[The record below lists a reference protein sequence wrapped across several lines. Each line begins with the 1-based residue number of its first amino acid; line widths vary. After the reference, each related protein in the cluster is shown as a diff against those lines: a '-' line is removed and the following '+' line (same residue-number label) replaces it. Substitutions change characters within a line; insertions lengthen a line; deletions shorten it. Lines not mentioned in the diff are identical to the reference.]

1 MILQRTIKPTL
12 TPFELNPGDQLALT
26 LGDGRLWEMK
36 LLGATAEVVAR
47 GFDRY
52 RDDGHAGSDITVY
65 AFEAT
70 VLINGNEHRM
80 RREVGSQRA
89 FYEPWIVDGVRLW
102 FDAASCTFKE
112 KGGFMEEKD
121 WKGGMLCKPFK
132 LTRWALQEEGL
143 PICPEPLGDWYPNP
157 SGTLDIRNCYTGEDC
172 WMGPY
177 NGGAAHGGL
186 DINMPAGTILTAP
199 IDLDDQFLYRSL
211 KAGFSNNNWIAH
223 RRWADGA
230 TWELITCHLIAMLV
244 PERTPLKRGTPYAT
258 TAGTFVGAHEHT
270 HFTWRVWEQGGSYF
284 LDPWILMHEIWAARA
299 ARSRKPLDSH

>member
-1 MILQRTIKPTL
+1 
-12 TPFELNPGDQLALT
+12 
-26 LGDGRLWEMK
+26 MK

-52 RDDGHAGSDITVY
+52 RD
-65 AFEAT
+65 
-70 VLINGNEHRM
+70 
-80 RREVGSQRA
+80 
-89 FYEPWIVDGVRLW
+89 GVRLW

-112 KGGFMEEKD
+112 MGGFMEEKD

-172 WMGPY
+172 WRGPY
-177 NGGAAHGGL
+177 NGGATHGGL
-186 DINMPAGTILTAP
+186 DINMPAGTILTTP

-211 KAGFSNNNWIAH
+211 KAGFTNNNWIAH
-223 RRWADGA
+223 RRWADGS
-230 TWELITCHLIAMLV
+230 TWELITCHIIDMLV

-284 LDPWILMHEIWAARA
+284 LDPWILMHEIWAARVP
-299 ARSRKPLDSH
+299 RSRKPLDSH

>member
-1 MILQRTIKPTL
+1 MILKRTIKPTL
-12 TPFELNPGDQLALT
+12 TPFELNLDDQLALT
-26 LGDGRLWEMK
+26 LTNGQLWEMT

-52 RDDGHAGSDITVY
+52 RDGGHAGGDITVY

-70 VLINGNEHRM
+70 VLINGKEHRM
-80 RREVGSQRA
+80 RREVGSQAA

-102 FDAASCTFKE
+102 FDAASCAFKD

-121 WKGGMLCKPFK
+121 WKGGLLCKPFK
-132 LTRWALQEEGL
+132 LTRWAVQEAGMS
-143 PICPEPLGDWYPNP
+143 ICPEALGDWYPNP

-199 IDLDDQFLYRSL
+199 IDLDDHYLYNSL
-211 KAGFSNNNWIAH
+211 EAGFNNNRWMAF
-223 RRWADGA
+223 RRWADGV
-230 TWELITCHLIAMLV
+230 TWELRACHLVDMIA
-244 PERTPLKRGTPYAT
+244 PERTPLTRGTPYAT
-258 TAGTFVGAHEHT
+258 TAGTYVGFHEHT
-270 HFTWRVWEQGGSYF
+270 HFAWRVYEQGGSYF

-299 ARSRKPLDSH
+299 ARKD